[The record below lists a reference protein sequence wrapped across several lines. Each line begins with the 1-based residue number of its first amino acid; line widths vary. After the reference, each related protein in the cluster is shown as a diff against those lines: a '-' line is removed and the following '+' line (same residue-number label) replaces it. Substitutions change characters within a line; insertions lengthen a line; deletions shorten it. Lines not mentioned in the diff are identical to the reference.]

1 MRKIFSTIL
10 YIPMAFLWLVIG
22 CLVLP
27 SNALAKGD
35 SATEDSKDW
44 LSISGKVTAAGEEA
58 PLVGVTVMVKGT
70 STGTVTDIDGN
81 YQVEAAETDILVF
94 SYLGYQSQEIP
105 VGNQTRID
113 VSLVESAIITDE
125 VVVTAL
131 GLTRQ
136 EKSLGF
142 SVERLEGDELRRVTQ
157 ENVLNGLAGKV
168 AGVTIN
174 STGGAGS
181 SVSMVIRGATSLS
194 SDNQPLFVV
203 DGVPLIST
211 LNNITE
217 FGSRN
222 PVDYGNAISDIN
234 PDDIENVS
242 ILKGPSAAAL
252 YGSRAGNGVV
262 LITTK
267 SGKKSDGVR
276 VSVSSN
282 TVFDQPF
289 KFFKRQYQFAPG
301 FFSFTPDDL
310 PPGTTLT
317 VNEAEGAGAGI
328 ELDKGYFAVQWN
340 SPRDA
345 NGVQVPM
352 ELRSYPDNVKNF
364 VQTGITSTNTV
375 AVSNNTERMN
385 YRLAYTNMNHRGIVP
400 NSDLFRNNL
409 TLGTNLKATEQL
421 TISTNI
427 NINSTGSNNR
437 PASNRGTNPLEWAYK
452 VPASTNILDLKDY
465 WEPGQEGLQQR
476 TPANGVYNN
485 PYFLANEVNNSF
497 NRDRIFGNIRAN
509 WQITPNFSFMGRYS
523 LDRFNEKRETKIAPS
538 YTRET
543 NNGAYGIVD
552 LNNSEQNIDVLATFT
567 PKVKDFTISLSAG
580 GNVLYSESSFI
591 SNSSKSSVGLIVP
604 NVYSVSN
611 IKAGALDFN
620 SARTEKAIYSA
631 YGMANIG
638 FKDMI
643 YLDLTARN
651 DWSSTLPQEN
661 QSYFYPSVS
670 LSVLANEMFDFGRQ
684 VGLVKLRG
692 GWAKVGNDADP
703 YQLYPTYGDIGQW
716 GESTRL
722 SKSGTIL
729 TPNLR
734 PEEATSWE
742 GGIDLSFFQ
751 NRLRFEGT
759 YYEVENRNQ
768 IIRNIPIA
776 ASSGFDRININAG
789 LISSRG
795 WELGLGFTPLQTNSI
810 RWDINTNFT
819 WNRTRLDAL
828 SDGIDILRF
837 WSDAKGGAWTYV
849 GDDIGDIYDAKVLT
863 VEDPSS
869 PYFGYPILGGADFE
883 WQDISAENTRNK
895 VGNYNPDFILG
906 FQNQLSYKNWTL
918 SFTVDWRK
926 GGQFISQTFRY
937 MAEDAST
944 QYWLDNLINPEGR
957 TGQELRDWLVA
968 NQDQFILNGFHIV
981 GGPTTEYGGFPE
993 DFSGVVVNDGYFIP
1007 GVVQLPDGTYI
1018 ENLGENNPIP
1028 YLPYI
1033 VSYPWQFA
1041 SPSLFDADFVKLRE
1055 LSLSYQMPNNIL
1067 QKLGNIRDLSLSL
1080 YTRNV
1085 VLWTKAKIAI
1095 DPERAFQAEASSGNR
1110 GTQFKQGIER
1120 YNVEPWVLP
1129 IGFRLNFTF

>member
-1 MRKIFSTIL
+1 MRKIFSTIT
-10 YIPMAFLWLVIG
+10 YHSMAFLWLVIG
-22 CLVLP
+22 GLVLP
-27 SNALAKGD
+27 MDALAKD
-35 SATEDSKDW
+35 YSAIEKDEDWRSITGTVTEAEGA
-44 LSISGKVTAAGEEA
+44 L
-58 PLVGVTVMVKGT
+58 PLVGVTVMIKGT
-70 STGTVTDIDGN
+70 TTGTVTDVDGN
-81 YQVEAAETDILVF
+81 YQVDAAETDILVF
-94 SYLGYQSQEIP
+94 SYLGYQTQEIS
-105 VGNQTRID
+105 VGNQSRID
-113 VSLVESAIITDE
+113 VKLAEAAIITNE

-131 GLTRQ
+131 GLTRE

-174 STGGAGS
+174 STGGTGS

-310 PPGTTLT
+310 PPGTVLT

-375 AVSNNTERMN
+375 AVTNNTDRMN

-421 TISTNI
+421 TISANV

-476 TPANGVYNN
+476 TPANGLYNN

-509 WQITPNFSFMGRYS
+509 WQITPSFSFMGRYS

-552 LNNSEQNIDVLATFT
+552 LNNSEQNIDVLATFA

-591 SNSSKSSVGLIVP
+591 SNSSKSSVGMIVP

-620 SARTEKAIYSA
+620 SARTEKAIYSV

-795 WELGLGFTPLQTNSI
+795 WELGLGFTPVQTNAL
-810 RWDINTNFT
+810 RWDLNTNFT
-819 WNRTRLDAL
+819 WNRTRLDEL

-863 VEDPSS
+863 VEDPDS

-918 SFTVDWRK
+918 NFTVDWRK

-957 TGQELRDWLVA
+957 TGEELRDWLVA
-968 NQDQFILNGFHIV
+968 NQDEFILNGFHIV
-981 GGPTTEYGGFPE
+981 GGPTAEYGGFPE

-1055 LSLSYQMPNNIL
+1055 LSLSYQMPTNVL
-1067 QKLGNIRDLSLSL
+1067 QKLGNIRDLSISV

-1129 IGFRLNFTF
+1129 VGFRLNFTF

>member
-1 MRKIFSTIL
+1 MQKTFSI
-10 YIPMAFLWLVIG
+10 IISNPKAILWLALV
-22 CLVLP
+22 CLVMP
-27 SNALAKGD
+27 SDLLA
-35 SATEDSKDW
+35 SENTSSTKDKVW
-44 LSISGKVTAAGEEA
+44 RSISGTVTAAADEL

-70 STGTVTDIDGN
+70 TTGTVTDTDGN
-81 YQVEAAETDILVF
+81 YQVDATESDILVF
-94 SYLGYQSQEIP
+94 SYLGYETQEIA

-113 VSLVESAIITDE
+113 VKLVEGAIVTNE

-131 GLTRQ
+131 GLTRE

-174 STGGAGS
+174 STGGTGS

-289 KFFKRQYQFAPG
+289 KFFQRQYQFAPG

-310 PPGTTLT
+310 PPGTVLT
-317 VNEAEGAGAGI
+317 VNEAEAAGAGI
-328 ELDKGYFAVQWN
+328 ELDRGYFAVQWN
-340 SPRDA
+340 SPRDV
-345 NGVQVPM
+345 NGVQVPT
-352 ELRSYPDNVKNF
+352 ELRSYPDNVRNF

-375 AVSNNTERMN
+375 AITNNTDRMN
-385 YRLAYTNMNHRGIVP
+385 YRLAYTNMSHRGIVP

-409 TLGTNLKATEQL
+409 TLGTNLNATDKL
-421 TISTNI
+421 TISANV

-452 VPASTNILDLKDY
+452 VPASTNILDLQDY

-509 WQITPNFSFMGRYS
+509 WQITPTFSFMGRYS

-543 NNGAYGIVD
+543 NNGAYGLVD

-567 PKVKDFTISLSAG
+567 PKVKNFTLSLSGG
-580 GNVLYSESSFI
+580 GNVLYSQSSFI
-591 SNSSKSSVGLIVP
+591 SNVSKSSVGLIVP

-620 SARTEKAIYSA
+620 SARTEKAIYSV

-651 DWSSTLPQEN
+651 DWSSTLPKEN

-795 WELGLGFTPLQTNSI
+795 WELGLGFTPIQTNAL
-810 RWDINTNFT
+810 RWDLNTNFT

-849 GDDIGDIYDAKVLT
+849 GDDIGDIYDAQVLK
-863 VEDPSS
+863 VEDPNS

-883 WQDISAENTRNK
+883 WQDIGAENTRNK

-906 FQNQLSYKNWTL
+906 FQNQLSYKNWSL

-968 NQDQFILNGFHIV
+968 NEDRFIRDGFHIV
-981 GGPTTEYGGFPE
+981 GGPTAEYGGFPE
-993 DFSGVVVNDGYFIP
+993 DFSGVVVKDGFFIP
-1007 GVVQLPDGTYI
+1007 GVVQLPDGTFI

-1041 SPSLFDADFVKLRE
+1041 SPSLFDADFIKLRE
-1055 LSLSYQMPNNIL
+1055 LSLSYQMSNNIL

-1080 YTRNV
+1080 YTRNI

>member
-1 MRKIFSTIL
+1 
-10 YIPMAFLWLVIG
+10 MAFLWLVIG
-22 CLVLP
+22 GLVLP
-27 SNALAKGD
+27 MDALAKD
-35 SATEDSKDW
+35 YSAIEKDEDWRSITGTVTEAEGA
-44 LSISGKVTAAGEEA
+44 L
-58 PLVGVTVMVKGT
+58 PLVGVTVMIKGT
-70 STGTVTDIDGN
+70 TTGTVTDVDGN
-81 YQVEAAETDILVF
+81 YQVDAAETDILVF
-94 SYLGYQSQEIP
+94 SYLGYQTQEIS
-105 VGNQTRID
+105 VGNQSRID
-113 VSLVESAIITDE
+113 VKLAEAAIITNE

-131 GLTRQ
+131 GLTRE

-174 STGGAGS
+174 STGGTGS

-310 PPGTTLT
+310 PPGTVLT

-375 AVSNNTERMN
+375 AVTNNTDRMN

-421 TISTNI
+421 TISANV

-476 TPANGVYNN
+476 TPANGLYNN

-509 WQITPNFSFMGRYS
+509 WQITPSFSFMGRYS

-552 LNNSEQNIDVLATFT
+552 LNNSEQNIDVLATFA

-591 SNSSKSSVGLIVP
+591 SNSSKSSVGMIVP

-620 SARTEKAIYSA
+620 SARTEKAIYSV

-795 WELGLGFTPLQTNSI
+795 WELGLGFTPVQTNAL
-810 RWDINTNFT
+810 RWDLNTNFT
-819 WNRTRLDAL
+819 WNRTRLDEL

-863 VEDPSS
+863 VEDPDS

-918 SFTVDWRK
+918 NFTVDWRK

-957 TGQELRDWLVA
+957 TGEELRDWLVA
-968 NQDQFILNGFHIV
+968 NQDEFILNGFHIV
-981 GGPTTEYGGFPE
+981 GGPTAEYGGFPE

-1055 LSLSYQMPNNIL
+1055 LSLSYQMPTNVL
-1067 QKLGNIRDLSLSL
+1067 QKLGNIRDLSISV

-1129 IGFRLNFTF
+1129 VGFRLNFTF